1 MWSPVPAL
9 WPLMADFLNPDQ
21 GPRQT
26 GDFKVNP
33 GFFFALLGAG
43 FLIGA
48 FGHII
53 RSRTLIAIGVTLIF
67 AATVFIPIALNA
79 TH

>member
-1 MWSPVPAL
+1 VPAL
-9 WPLMADFLNPDQ
+9 WPVIADFLNPNQ
-21 GPRQT
+21 GPKQT
-26 GDFKVNP
+26 GDFQVDP
-33 GFFFALLGAG
+33 AFFFILLGVG
-43 FLIGA
+43 FLIGT

-53 RSRTLIAIGVTLIF
+53 RSRTVVAVGVILIF